1 MRNTTNVYRF
11 KGGPLSI
18 ESDYIEIKREQP
30 IIWRSSQQ
38 TTNFSND
45 PNTICRNSVQG
56 KILIVDDRGL
66 VCQRSDLQ
74 STGCCDFDAV
84 NSKLH
89 SCETCNL
96 SGCCTIYEYCVS
108 CCLNPDKV
116 IRVAMSQIDW
126 VSTNAFLYVNYR
138 RSFLSKLSKKRV
150 VVRKPFLHQSKII
163 LNCA

>member
-1 MRNTTNVYRF
+1 MTVMFTIF

-30 IIWRSSQQ
+30 IVWRSLQQ
-38 TTNFSND
+38 TSNFSND
-45 PNTICRNSVQG
+45 PNINCRNSVQG
-56 KILIVDDRGL
+56 KILIVDDRGF

-74 STGCCDFDAV
+74 STGCCDLDAA
-84 NSKLH
+84 NTKLH

-116 IRVAMSQIDW
+116 FSSIRCVAD
-126 VSTNAFLYVNYR
+126 LEH
-138 RSFLSKLSKKRV
+138 L
-150 VVRKPFLHQSKII
+150 
-163 LNCA
+163 